1 MTHQPITTIR
11 WAEGRT
17 ALIVLDQTLLPQ
29 ERRELRL
36 ETVEQIAEA
45 IVSLRVRG
53 APLIGIAA
61 AMGIAALANQ
71 AAGHLERADLAGAVH
86 EWADRLAVTRPT
98 AVNLIWAIDRM
109 RSVASRRPDDLARA
123 LTDEAIAIHNED
135 RSMCQRIGEHGL
147 TLLRDGATVHTH
159 CNTGALATGGIG
171 TALAPIYL
179 AHERGWAIHVY
190 ADETRPLLQGSRL
203 TAWELDQAGIDVT
216 VITDSMAGALFSRQP
231 PDVVFVGADRIA
243 ANGDVANKIGTY
255 ALAVLAR
262 DHGIP
267 FYSFAP
273 TSTIDAATPT
283 GKDIPIEQRSPD
295 EIRRGFGT
303 LTAPETVDVWNPAFD
318 VTPAALITG
327 IVTEMG
333 IATPP
338 YEQTLP

>member
-1 MTHQPITTIR
+1 MNHPITPIR
-11 WAEGRT
+11 WAENRT
-17 ALIVLDQTLLPQ
+17 GLVILDQTLLPAEQ
-29 ERRELRL
+29 REIRL
-36 ETVEQIAEA
+36 DTLEKIEEA
-45 IVSLRVRG
+45 IISLRVRG
-53 APLIGIAA
+53 APLIGITA
-61 AMGIAALANQ
+61 AMGIATLANQ
-71 AAGHLERADLAGAVH
+71 AAGHLDQADLAGAVH

-98 AVNLIWAIDRM
+98 AVNLTWAIDRM
-109 RSVASRRPDDLARA
+109 RSVVSRRPDDLARA
-123 LTDEAIAIHNED
+123 LTDEAIAIYDED
-135 RSMCQRIGEHGL
+135 RATCQRIGEHGL

-159 CNTGALATGGIG
+159 CNAGALATGGIG

-179 AHERGWAIHVY
+179 AHERAWSIHVY

-216 VITDSMAGALFSRQP
+216 VITDSMAGALFSRRP

-255 ALAVLAR
+255 ALAVLAHH
-262 DHGIP
+262 HGIP

-283 GKDIPIEQRSPD
+283 GEEIRIEQRSPD

-303 LTAPETVDVWNPAFD
+303 LTAPETIDVWNPAFD

-327 IVTEMG
+327 IVTELG

-338 YEQTLP
+338 FEQTLP

>member
-1 MTHQPITTIR
+1 VNHPITPIR
-11 WAEGRT
+11 WAEDRT
-17 ALIVLDQTLLPQ
+17 GLVILDQTLLPAQ
-29 ERRELRL
+29 QREIRL
-36 ETVEQIAEA
+36 DTLEDIEEA
-45 IVSLRVRG
+45 IISLRVRG
-53 APLIGIAA
+53 APLIGITA

-71 AAGHLERADLAGAVH
+71 AAGHHDRADLAGAVH
-86 EWADRLAVTRPT
+86 QWADRLAVTRPT
-98 AVNLIWAIDRM
+98 AVNLTWAIDRM
-109 RSVASRRPDDLARA
+109 RSVASRRPGDLAQA
-123 LTDEAIAIHNED
+123 LTEEAIAIHDED
-135 RSMCQRIGEHGL
+135 RAMCQRIGEHGL
-147 TLLRDGATVHTH
+147 TLLRDGTTVHTH

-179 AHERGWAIHVY
+179 AHERGWTIHVY

-255 ALAVLAR
+255 PLAVLSHH
-262 DHGIP
+262 HGIP

-273 TSTIDAATPT
+273 TSTIDHATPT
-283 GKDIPIEQRSPD
+283 GGDIPIEQRSAH
-295 EIRRGFGT
+295 EVRRGFGT

-318 VTPAALITG
+318 VTPASLITG
-327 IVTEMG
+327 IVTELG